1 MKPCRNSGPDKSKLN
16 PWRLKRATEAVE
28 NGGVIAYPT
37 EAVMGLGCSPWNKA
51 AVVRILRL
59 KRRRP
64 GKGLIVVASSPA
76 QLSNLVD
83 FSKAAAQE
91 ALWASWPGPF
101 TWIVPAGP
109 AAPRWLRGRG
119 AGLAV
124 RVSAHPIVRQL
135 CEAAGPL
142 ISTSANPSGC
152 PPARTRPQV
161 RAYFGKRLDDYVPGP
176 LGEETRPS
184 QIRDALTGQTLR
196 R

>member
-16 PWRLKRATEAVE
+16 PWRLKRATEAVA

-51 AVVRILRL
+51 AVSRILRL

-83 FSKAAAQE
+83 FSKAATQE

-101 TWIVPAGP
+101 TWIVPAHP

-152 PPARTRPQV
+152 PPARAQSQV

>member
-16 PWRLKRATEAVE
+16 PWRLKRATRAVE

-101 TWIVPAGP
+101 TWIVPARP
-109 AAPRWLRGRG
+109 DAPRWLRGRG

-152 PPARTRPQV
+152 PPARTRPQA

>member
-16 PWRLKRATEAVE
+16 PWRLKRATRAVE

-51 AVVRILRL
+51 AVFRILRL

-76 QLSNLVD
+76 QLSSLVD

-101 TWIVPAGP
+101 TWIVPARP

-152 PPARTRPQV
+152 PPARTRPQA